1 VKKWYYL
8 QVISLLL
15 VIGISTVFIVNQ
27 LYNLAGGFGI
37 GKSVKNFFFL
47 QADEKNN
54 QNTETV
60 VVPETVKAGMQQNDN
75 QNYQYLLPQVPD
87 VPKKTE
93 NKPAVWSEPAPS
105 SVGKIIEIVTSKQ
118 RFLVW
123 ENGVLLHNYPT
134 STGKDE
140 TPTKKGHF
148 TVLSKY
154 DMAYGGKADQA
165 WAMPYFIG
173 FYIAGGTENGI
184 HALPY
189 INGRKEGPGSL
200 GRRPV
205 SHGCVRLSD
214 ANAKIVYAWADIGT
228 TQVIVRN

>member
-1 VKKWYYL
+1 VKKRYYL
-8 QVISLLL
+8 QVVSLLL
-15 VIGISTVFIVNQ
+15 VIGISTILIVGQ
-27 LYNLAGGFGI
+27 LYTMASGYFNTN
-37 GKSVKNFFFL
+37 SVKSFFSL
-47 QADEKNN
+47 SADENIDQNIAQAQAPIAVKSEIIQSNN
-54 QNTETV
+54 S
-60 VVPETVKAGMQQNDN
+60 
-75 QNYQYLLPQVPD
+75 NYQYLLPQVPD
-87 VPKKTE
+87 VPKKTDA
-93 NKPAVWSEPAPS
+93 KPVVWSEPAPEGG
-105 SVGKIIEIVTSKQ
+105 GKIIEIVTSKQ

-123 ENGVLLHNYPT
+123 QDGVLLHNYPT
-134 STGKDE
+134 STGKNE

-173 FYIAGGTENGI
+173 FYVAGGTENGI

-200 GRRPV
+200 GRTAV

-214 ANAKIVYAWADIGT
+214 TNAKIVYDWVEIGT

>member
-1 VKKWYYL
+1 MKTRYYL
-8 QVISLLL
+8 QVASLLL
-15 VIGISTVFIVNQ
+15 VIAISTIFITSQ
-27 LYNLAGGFGI
+27 LYKLAGDFGI
-37 GKSVKNFFFL
+37 GKSIKNLVFL
-47 QADEKNN
+47 QADEKDTQSA
-54 QNTETV
+54 QNTA
-60 VVPETVKAGMQQNDN
+60 VPATVKAETQTLDN
-75 QNYQYLLPQVPD
+75 QDYQYLLPQVPD